1 MKFVS
6 LIDFEIV
13 IGTEENGTN
22 EKAPFGFALHTYGG
36 LQFTRRMT
44 LSAGT
49 GIIRSFNKQSWAIPL
64 IADFRWY
71 LNPIGYQSPY
81 MFINTGKFLDIGDSF
96 STGQTAKLGL
106 GYLIESDYNFFY
118 TIELFRFSRTFNLK
132 NSASNFFVNGIDRLC
147 FRDTIII

>member
-49 GIIRSFNKQSWAIPL
+49 GIIRSFNKQSWARTILHESIHPYL
-64 IADFRWY
+64 ASYYAISRPGWIAIYPEMVQDWEHY
-71 LNPIGYQSPY
+71 KIG
-81 MFINTGKFLDIGDSF
+81 MTFIMK
-96 STGQTAKLGL
+96 KLQ
-106 GYLIESDYNFFY
+106 E
-118 TIELFRFSRTFNLK
+118 
-132 NSASNFFVNGIDRLC
+132 V
-147 FRDTIII
+147 